1 MPTRRVRAA
10 LILLLPISGAA
21 QTTLGAGATGA
32 SHYVWRG
39 ITFTNASV
47 LQPRLSLAHAGGAGT
62 FSASAWGN
70 VEPTTASSPNALRQ
84 GGSHVG
90 LNEWDLTAQ
99 WGRSFAFGTLS
110 SGWVGY
116 RFNALSSVISD
127 VYNTDEVW
135 ASYRADSLPFS
146 PSLAAYRDVGIVGGW
161 YLEGSVSRS
170 VSAGSRAVSLTGVA
184 GWSAGQEQADAGDAF
199 YNFNQSGLTHVDL
212 GAATSFN
219 VLGLVITPSAHLQYS
234 PSGQNTRVGGALP
247 GNRDQ
252 WHKQWIAFD
261 VGWSR

>member
-1 MPTRRVRAA
+1 MSSRLVGIPLLA
-10 LILLLPISGAA
+10 LLPLAGEA

-47 LQPRLSLAHAGGAGT
+47 VQPRLNLAHAGVAGT
-62 FSASAWGN
+62 FSVAAWGN

-84 GGSHVG
+84 GGTHVG

-99 WGRSFAFGTLS
+99 WGRSFGFGTLA

-116 RFNALSSVISD
+116 RFNSLSSVISD
-127 VYNTDEVW
+127 VYDTDEVW

-146 PSLAAYRDVGIVGGW
+146 PSLTAYRDVGIVGGW
-161 YLEGSVSRS
+161 YLEGAIARGFTM
-170 VSAGSRAVSLTGVA
+170 GSRTVSLTGIA
-184 GWSAGQEQADAGDAF
+184 GWSAGQEQADVGDAF
-199 YNFNQSGLTHVDL
+199 YNFNQSGLTHVDV
-212 GAATSFN
+212 GAATSFS
-219 VLGLVITPSAHLQYS
+219 VLGLVITPSAHVQLS
-234 PSGQNTRVGGALP
+234 PSGQNTRVAGALP
-247 GNRDQ
+247 GSRDQ